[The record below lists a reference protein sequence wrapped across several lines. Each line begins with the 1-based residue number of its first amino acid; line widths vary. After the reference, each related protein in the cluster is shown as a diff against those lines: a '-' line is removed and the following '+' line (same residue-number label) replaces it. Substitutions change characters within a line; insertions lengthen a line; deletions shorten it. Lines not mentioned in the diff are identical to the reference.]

1 MSTLSE
7 KGQFMSSTYY
17 LRVKLLASIH
27 VCTCLTNESV
37 LQEGLLLSSLPLSG
51 AQEYYVTPT
60 QPPNPAC
67 PSGKP
72 CHTLNDYAK
81 NSSDLF
87 SGKDDVSLLFLD
99 GLHNL
104 SDYSLE
110 ITNKMCLT
118 IAGVNVSTIK
128 IDQRARS
135 RITILSVYISLEG
148 FYDYANDLPIISV
161 KGAQRF
167 TQNQLVATHLYFDI
181 CGTAEVYMINSR
193 YDQSMICVLRC
204 PVQLGTFFNISDL
217 VKSTITIKGSRIN
230 NLK

>member
-1 MSTLSE
+1 MMSLHTCYILPLICTPCPSDVCLWTKIMSTLSE

-37 LQEGLLLSSLPLSG
+37 LQEGLLLSPLPLSG
-51 AQEYYVTPT
+51 AQEYCVTPT

-110 ITNKMCLT
+110 ITNKMHVSDHSRSEC
-118 IAGVNVSTIK
+118 VNH
-128 IDQRARS
+128 QNRS
-135 RITILSVYISLEG
+135 
-148 FYDYANDLPIISV
+148 
-161 KGAQRF
+161 K
-167 TQNQLVATHLYFDI
+167 NQ
-181 CGTAEVYMINSR
+181 
-193 YDQSMICVLRC
+193 
-204 PVQLGTFFNISDL
+204 
-217 VKSTITIKGSRIN
+217 K
-230 NLK
+230 